1 MQHNARKLRTQ
12 NMGSKHAIK
21 DIMNAAGM
29 TCDQLIKDGFASG
42 SSVRNYW
49 KAGVGSGLF
58 PPKFDRHAPLSED
71 QEAFLRAQKQGSKPR
86 KSSKNPK
93 KEARKQE
100 KKPVVLRVQEVV
112 QDTQK
117 DSAQDQKVRAG
128 DWIKSRWFL
137 VLSMLVL
144 FCAQAIHTAGFVWHN
159 TPVESNPFLRI
170 ALAVLCAVGIDLVA
184 LVMTAHGGGKFYL
197 YIFAGVHFT
206 FNILFHTQQYLIDA
220 FVDLSLLEFMVKVL
234 GAGMLSGAL
243 AFSLFSYT
251 ELFTKGFEK

>member
-1 MQHNARKLRTQ
+1 
-12 NMGSKHAIK
+12 MGSKHAIK

-29 TCDQLIKDGFASG
+29 TCDQLIKGGFASD

-49 KAGVGSGLF
+49 KAGVGDGLF
-58 PPKFDRHAPLSED
+58 PHKFDRHALLSEE
-71 QEAFLRAQKQGSKPR
+71 QEAFIRAQKSGSKPR
-86 KSSKNPK
+86 KSKP
-93 KEARKQE
+93 ARKQNARKHKQQTE
-100 KKPVVLRVQEVV
+100 VLPAQQTTQEPVAN
-112 QDTQK
+112 T
-117 DSAQDQKVRAG
+117 AQDHKVRAG